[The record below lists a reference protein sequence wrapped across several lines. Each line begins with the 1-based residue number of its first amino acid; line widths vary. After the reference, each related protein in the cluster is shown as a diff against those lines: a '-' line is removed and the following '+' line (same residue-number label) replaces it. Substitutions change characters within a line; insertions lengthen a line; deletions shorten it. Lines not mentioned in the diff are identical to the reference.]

1 MNKRTALVIGATGL
15 VGQEVVKELCSRDEY
30 GEVRI
35 ISRKPIEMEH
45 EKLTVSIIDFNYLE
59 GSHIGVADDVFCCLG
74 TTMKKAK
81 SKAAFR
87 QVDLDFPLQLASLA
101 KKNNARQFL
110 VISAM
115 GADLSSTFYYNRI
128 KGLMEEQLI
137 ELDLPHLQIFRPSLL
152 LGDRK
157 EFRLGETV
165 GAKVMSAMSWAL
177 VGPLKSLK
185 AVRAE
190 QVALAMVEGALAPS
204 VEKVKI
210 HLSSDIEKVEK
221 PALLIEKK

>member
-1 MNKRTALVIGATGL
+1 MKNKRTALVIGATGL
-15 VGQEVVKELCSRDEY
+15 VGQEVVKELCSRIEY
-30 GEVRI
+30 GEVRV
-35 ISRKPIEMEH
+35 ISRRPIELEH

-59 GSHIGVADDVFCCLG
+59 GAHIGVVDDVFCCLG

-87 QVDLDFPLQLASLA
+87 QVDLDYPLQLASLA

-110 VISAM
+110 VVSAM
-115 GADLSSTFYYNRI
+115 GADLSSTFYYNRM

-137 ELDLPHLQIFRPSLL
+137 ALDLPVLQIFRPSLL

-165 GAKVMSAMSWAL
+165 GAKVMSAFSWAL
-177 VGPLKSLK
+177 VGPLKSIK

-190 QVALAMVEGALAPS
+190 QVALAMVESALSPS
-204 VEKVKI
+204 LEKVKI
-210 HLSSDIEKVEK
+210 YHSADIEKVEK
-221 PALLIEKK
+221 AAILAE